1 MNVAKPSDS
10 SPLRSAASS
19 TRAATSPQVDESP
32 AKPFAWVLCEEL
44 DEIRELRKK
53 RQWDPSKGDTSR
65 DPAAAVPP
73 CVLPTAASVGP
84 PVERCAERN
93 PTAPETYADDVIK
106 NAHAEGLV
114 GLAFSGG
121 GIRSATFNLGVLQG
135 FANRGY
141 LPMFDYLSTVSG
153 GGYIG
158 SWLETWILRA
168 NDPKESVCSNLP
180 VGATPIRKV
189 QECLRTDRVEK
200 TEHQEPRPIR
210 FLREYSNYLTPRLG
224 LLGADTWTA
233 VAIYLRNVFLNQL
246 ILILFL
252 LAGLLL
258 PYLAVWA
265 SSAASGAHL
274 CWSYA
279 PYIAPGAILILLG
292 CSIVIVARNMK
303 YLEGVGK
310 GPNRKFKWYAE
321 QGWILWMV
329 VLPLVLA
336 AWISSVWLDFS
347 QALNG
352 WTPWRW
358 TITGLAAFGAVWL
371 IGEVFNLPELG
382 KMKSQWNSVPL
393 AIASFISSL
402 ISGAAGGW
410 LVWVLTKHIFAH
422 WLASPARVW
431 NIVGFGTP
439 LVILIF
445 LVVGALQIGLTGVYF
460 PDPRREWW
468 GRLGAFLMVISI
480 GWAAAFAL
488 AAYSPLGLVWL
499 RGYAAKTLTV
509 GWIVSTLTGVLG
521 GKSGSTGAPGSRSW
535 KDIALSVT
543 PYVFIVGLV
552 SMLALGLE
560 LSLTVLNETCE
571 RFVAVFLKGSPVAE
585 KVGGWIISFDY
596 MIRGHA
602 QGLVLPNSSLTPP
615 ATYIGAHWDILNC
628 SLNLKLV
635 AVFGVLAAVCWILA
649 WRVNLNEF
657 SMNYFYRNRLVRAYL
672 GASHTGRKPN
682 PFTGFDPH
690 DDLPLKEMR
699 HDRCYT
705 GPFPIVNTTLNV
717 VSGKDLAWQER
728 KGESFVMTPLRCGFD
743 VWLEQ
748 IDLKTGAPMAPPEN
762 IDMYGYRPTENF
774 LYENG
779 GPKVGAAVSISGAAA
794 SPNMGYHSVP
804 SLAFLMTFFNV
815 RLGYWAG
822 NPRNK
827 DTWTRPGPQ
836 VGLVRLLAE
845 LFGQTDDEA
854 PYIYLSDGGHFEN
867 LGVYELVKR
876 RCKFIVACDAGEDA
890 DYALGDLGNAIRKC
904 REDMGI
910 EILLS
915 TPNLTPDKDTNLTKW
930 HCAIGE
936 IRYDY
941 VDRETEPGVFVYL
954 KSSLTGD
961 ETTDILNYHREHPE
975 FPHETTADQWFSESQ
990 FEAYR
995 RLGQHVVEWLLK
1007 PVEKEPVGDAKVP
1020 PLGTDDLFKKLQDHW
1035 KVKPLPDPADDSLL
1049 SKIKK
1054 VFC

>member
-1 MNVAKPSDS
+1 MKPAKHSGSD
-10 SPLRSAASS
+10 PLRGAGSAVNASG
-19 TRAATSPQVDESP
+19 PPKVDVDL

-44 DEIRELRKK
+44 DEIRELRKR
-53 RQWDPSKGDTSR
+53 RQWDPNKGDTSR

-73 CVLPTAASVGP
+73 CVRPSAASADP
-84 PVERCAERN
+84 PVARCAERD
-93 PTAPETYADDVIK
+93 PEHPENYADDVIK

-168 NDPKESVCSNLP
+168 NDPNESPCANLP
-180 VGATPIRKV
+180 AGAPPIRKV
-189 QECLRTDRVEK
+189 QECLKTDRVAK
-200 TEHQEPRPIR
+200 PEHQEPRPIR

-258 PYLAVWA
+258 PYLAVWSSSVA
-265 SSAASGAHL
+265 SDAHL
-274 CWSYA
+274 CWGYA
-279 PYIAPGAILILLG
+279 AYVAPGAILILLVL
-292 CSIVIVARNMK
+292 SIVMVARNMK
-303 YLEGVGK
+303 YLEGVPAGSST
-310 GPNRKFKWYAE
+310 KFKSYAE
-321 QGWILWMV
+321 QGWILALV
-329 VLPLVLA
+329 VVPLVLA
-336 AWISSVWLDFS
+336 AWISSVWLDLYLKHKWS
-347 QALNG
+347 AS
-352 WTPWRW
+352 RW
-358 TITGLAAFGAVWL
+358 TVTGLLAFGAVWF
-371 IGEVFNLPELG
+371 IGELFNPPEF
-382 KMKSQWNSVPL
+382 KKKSSWNGVSV
-393 AIASFISSL
+393 AVVSFVSSL
-402 ISGAAGGW
+402 ISGAAGGC
-410 LVWVLTKHIFAH
+410 LVWVLTDCIFDH
-422 WLASPARVW
+422 WQASPARLW

-439 LVILIF
+439 LVISIF
-445 LVVGALQIGLTGVYF
+445 LFVGALQIGLTGIYF

-480 GWAAAFAL
+480 AWAAAFAL
-488 AAYSPLGLVWL
+488 AAYAPLGLVWL
-499 RGYAAKTLTV
+499 HGYSAKTLGV
-509 GWIVSTLTGVLG
+509 GWVVSTLTGVIG
-521 GKSGSTGAPGSRSW
+521 GKNGSTGSLNSRSG

-543 PYVFIVGLV
+543 PYIFIAGLV
-552 SMLALGLE
+552 SMLALVLE
-560 LSLTVLNETCE
+560 LSLTVLTRECE
-571 RFVAVFLKGSPVAE
+571 KSIGSFLGGSPVAQ

-596 MIRGHA
+596 GFNGYA
-602 QGLVLPNSSLTPP
+602 KGSLTPISAP
-615 ATYIGAHWDILNC
+615 APSTSYIEAHWAILNC
-628 SLNLKLV
+628 ALNANLV
-635 AVFGVLAAVCWILA
+635 YVFVVLLAMCCLLA

-657 SMNYFYRNRLVRAYL
+657 SMNYFYRNRLARAYL

-690 DDLPLKEMR
+690 DDVALKEMR
-699 HDRCYT
+699 HDRCYS

-743 VWLEQ
+743 AWLEQ
-748 IDLKTGAPMAPPEN
+748 LDLKKGAPVDRPESV
-762 IDMYGYRPTENF
+762 DMYGYRPTENF
-774 LYENG
+774 LYKNG
-779 GPKVGAAVSISGAAA
+779 GPRMGAAVSISGAAA

-822 NPRNK
+822 NPRDKN
-827 DTWTRPGPQ
+827 TWTRPGPQ
-836 VGLVRLLAE
+836 VGLLHLLAE
-845 LFGQTDDEA
+845 LFGQSDDEA
-854 PYIYLSDGGHFEN
+854 RYVYLSDGGHFEN

-876 RCKFIVACDAGEDA
+876 RCKFIIACDAGEDGS
-890 DYALGDLGNAIRKC
+890 YALGDLGNAIRKC

-910 EILLS
+910 EITLS

-936 IRYDY
+936 IHYEQ
-941 VDRETEPGVFVYL
+941 VDPDSRPGIFVYL

-961 ETTDILNYHREHPE
+961 ETTDILNYHREHAD
-975 FPHETTADQWFSESQ
+975 FPHQSTGDQWFTESQ

-995 RLGQHVVEWLLK
+995 RLGQHVVEWLL
-1007 PVEKEPVGDAKVP
+1007 PLAGVADA
-1020 PLGTDDLFKKLQDHW
+1020 PLLTTEELFKKIKEKW
-1035 KVKPLPDPADDSLL
+1035 PIETPPPDEGLL

>member
-1 MNVAKPSDS
+1 MNDAKPSP
-10 SPLRSAASS
+10 SPTLRAASPPP
-19 TRAATSPQVDESP
+19 TAAPRVPVNESP

-44 DEIRELRKK
+44 AEIRELRKK
-53 RQWDPSKGDTSR
+53 RQWDPAAGDTSNV
-65 DPAAAVPP
+65 PSAAVPP
-73 CVLPTAASVGP
+73 CVRPCPPEAVA
-84 PVERCAERN
+84 PVERCSESD
-93 PTAPETYADDVIK
+93 PEKPEKYADRIFAQARD
-106 NAHAEGLV
+106 AQLV

-135 FANRGY
+135 FANRKY

-158 SWLETWILRA
+158 SWLATWILRA
-168 NDPKESVCSNLP
+168 NDPGESPCSNLP
-180 VGATPIRKV
+180 AGAPAIRKV
-189 QECLRTDRVEK
+189 QECLRTDRVDK
-200 TEHQEPRPIR
+200 PEHQEPRPIR

-224 LLGADTWTA
+224 FLGADTWTA

-252 LAGLLL
+252 VAGLLL
-258 PYLAVWA
+258 PYLAVWS
-265 SSAASGAHL
+265 SSAASALHL
-274 CWSYA
+274 CWDHAAYA
-279 PYIAPGAILILLG
+279 APMAILILLALAL
-292 CSIVIVARNMK
+292 IVLSRNMK
-303 YLEGVGK
+303 NLEGVGK
-310 GPNRKFKWYAE
+310 GPTRKFKWYAE
-321 QGWILWMV
+321 QGWILALV
-329 VLPLVLA
+329 VVPLVVA
-336 AWISSVWLDFS
+336 AWISSVWLDLH
-347 QALNG
+347 LNYKG
-352 WTPWRW
+352 WSAVRW
-358 TITGLAAFGAVWL
+358 SVTGLSSFGAVWFL
-371 IGEVFNLPELG
+371 ATLFNLPEFG
-382 KMKSQWNSVPL
+382 RMKSPWNGIQV
-393 AIASFISSL
+393 ATVSFVSAL

-410 LVWVLTKHIFAH
+410 LVWVLRNYIFRQH
-422 WLASPARVW
+422 WQVSPARLW
-431 NIVGFGTP
+431 NVVGFGTP
-439 LVILIF
+439 LMILIF
-445 LVVGALQIGLTGVYF
+445 LLVGALQIGLTGIYF

-488 AAYSPLGLVWL
+488 AAYAPLGLIWL
-499 RGYAAKTLTV
+499 RGYAAKALGA
-509 GWIVSTLTGVLG
+509 GWVLSTLTGVIG
-521 GKSGSTGAPGSRSW
+521 GKSGSTGTPESRSW
-535 KDIALSVT
+535 KDIALSLT

-560 LSLTVLNETCE
+560 LSLASLN
-571 RFVAVFLKGSPVAE
+571 RIPGDSAA
-585 KVGGWIISFDY
+585 
-596 MIRGHA
+596 
-602 QGLVLPNSSLTPP
+602 PP
-615 ATYIGAHWDILNC
+615 ASYISAHWEILNHA
-628 SLNLKLV
+628 LNFKLSIAFAV
-635 AVFGVLAAVCWILA
+635 ALAVCWILA

-690 DDLPLKEMR
+690 DDVALKDMR
-699 HDRCYT
+699 QDNCYS

-748 IDLKTGAPMAPPEN
+748 MDLKKGSPMDKPES

-779 GPKVGAAVSISGAAA
+779 GPRMGAAVSISGAAA

-827 DTWTRPGPQ
+827 NTWTEPGPK
-836 VGLVRLLAE
+836 VGLIHLLAE

-854 PYIYLSDGGHFEN
+854 RYVYLSDGGHFEN

-876 RCKFIVACDAGEDA
+876 RCKFIIACDAGEDGN
-890 DYALGDLGNAIRKC
+890 YALGDLGNAIRKC

-910 EILLS
+910 EISLS
-915 TPNLTPDKDTNLTKW
+915 TPKLTPDKDTNLTKW

-936 IRYDY
+936 IHYEQ
-941 VDRETEPGVFVYL
+941 VDFGATPGTFVYL

-961 ETTDILNYHREHPE
+961 ETTDILNYHREHPD
-975 FPHETTADQWFSESQ
+975 FPHQSTGDQWFSESQ

-995 RLGQHVVEWLLK
+995 RLGQHVVEWLLPPAGAK
-1007 PVEKEPVGDAKVP
+1007 DAA
-1020 PLGTDDLFKKLQDHW
+1020 LLTTEELFKKLKEKWPIESPPQ
-1035 KVKPLPDPADDSLL
+1035 PPDEGLL

-1054 VFC
+1054 AFC